1 MLLSLPSHVR
11 SRIMNYLS
19 AEESSVTV
27 MGDGVRTSTSPGG
40 LRELS
45 YTCTQLLQ
53 ECNIRYGTGLPGLE
67 NRTWIPH
74 QWQFGPQFEAQIA
87 RTMRNFTTRVHG
99 DAERN
104 FAEQI
109 RRTLTNFSTLLHDEE
124 EDANEDENEEQ
135 NEEEAEEQRA
145 GLRATRD
152 ETGVHDDG
160 IHTPHTSTSPRSKT
174 QPPTRR
180 RQPQE
185 QQHQHQQQ
193 HPKTKWPK
201 QKTEKEEEPETTDP
215 TAYSSNPGS
224 YDMC

>member
-185 QQHQHQQQ
+185 QQH
-193 HPKTKWPK
+193 PKTKWPK